1 MKGCLQVFFVIILI
15 GLIAGVLI
23 PDPDPPRNP
32 SQARQQPAQPQPK
45 PAPPPAPPAKVDPA
59 AAAPVAANRLRADIH
74 KAVSKWSERIIE
86 IDIRDSLAEPGKK
99 LIDVVFEGS
108 QNLTK
113 SMMRGGIENGMR
125 DGYEAIFT
133 SGIPVQW
140 ATMEAHMVVMDKLGN
155 ESLGLVYGTK
165 LESEKAAGVNWTNKR
180 VIDWSQIWT
189 VYWLNQSLK

>member
-1 MKGCLQVFFVIILI
+1 MKGCLQVFFLIILI
-15 GLIAGVLI
+15 GLVAAVLI

-45 PAPPPAPPAKVDPA
+45 PAPPPAPPAKVDPVA
-59 AAAPVAANRLRADIH
+59 AARVADNRLRADIH

-99 LIDVVFEGS
+99 LTDVVFEGS

-113 SMMRGGIENGMR
+113 SMMRGGIERGMQ

-140 ATMEAHMVVMDKLGN
+140 ATMEAHMGTIDSYGN
-155 ESLGLVYGTK
+155 ESLNLVYGTK
-165 LESEKAAGVNWTNKR
+165 LEAAKPSG
-180 VIDWSQIWT
+180 
-189 VYWLNQSLK
+189 